1 MKNDEETKN
10 GMMTAYGQEF
20 MMNEDVASALKVLQE
35 DDGAAVKNMLAFVD
49 TVALSLSMSDMY
61 SPSQEGKK
69 NALQMVADMKQL
81 LYGLINDD
89 KHERYR

>member
-10 GMMTAYGQEF
+10 GMMTAYGQEI

-89 KHERYR
+89 MHERYR

>member
-35 DDGAAVKNMLAFVD
+35 DDGAAVKNMLAKRAAD
-49 TVALSLSMSDMY
+49 GGGYETTVIRTYKRRHA
-61 SPSQEGKK
+61 
-69 NALQMVADMKQL
+69 
-81 LYGLINDD
+81 
-89 KHERYR
+89 

>member
-35 DDGAAVKNMLAFVD
+35 DDGAAVKNMLAFMD
-49 TVALSLSMSDMY
+49 TVALALSMSDMY

-89 KHERYR
+89 MHERYR